1 MDNPCSLIKALS
13 IRPRAPPPQPP
24 LPFRDFEI
32 GGEVV
37 ARVFPTGRSLRGEVQ
52 EWDFF
57 KGALR

>member
-1 MDNPCSLIKALS
+1 MLTYQGPKHKATS
-13 IRPRAPPPQPP
+13 PPPQPP

-32 GGEVV
+32 GWEVV